1 MAFLVV
7 SGRVVYA
14 GVLSVDVLVVLVG
27 GGVAEAVETM
37 VCGSG
42 RKNWKDLSSSSR
54 VSWILFGLILLVMQM
69 YLMCSSRLFTG
80 TFTLVAFTPE
90 VRTNA

>member
-54 VSWILFGLILLVMQM
+54 VS
-69 YLMCSSRLFTG
+69 
-80 TFTLVAFTPE
+80 
-90 VRTNA
+90 